1 MRKKENNDE
10 HMWVAFLFSVVL
22 SCDVFVSLK
31 KRTVTIYYLRK
42 CQLTRTQR
50 HGRCVHSYSYPLNE
64 MWKHKVR
71 L

>member
-42 CQLTRTQR
+42 VSIDKNTKAQ
-50 HGRCVHSYSYPLNE
+50 
-64 MWKHKVR
+64 
-71 L
+71 